1 MTGEQVERAFE
12 PFYTTK
18 PEGAGL
24 GLSQV
29 YGFVKQ
35 SDGHIKIYSEPG
47 QGTTVKLYLPRV
59 RAKEELEQTWP
70 TEGTSGQG
78 EQILVVEDDAEVR
91 AAVADMVA
99 DLGYRVLQA
108 EDARSA
114 LTILR
119 SGVKIDLL
127 FTDVVMPGAI
137 NGRQLAVAALELVPT
152 VGVLFTSGYT
162 ENAIIHHGR
171 LDDEVILL
179 SKPYDKDELALK
191 IRLALDVRAREAPTK
206 LRIEDDQGR

>member
-1 MTGEQVERAFE
+1 
-12 PFYTTK
+12 
-18 PEGAGL
+18 
-24 GLSQV
+24 LSQV

-59 RAKEELEQTWP
+59 RAKQEPEPTWP
-70 TEGTSGQG
+70 AEEAASGQG
-78 EQILVVEDDAEVR
+78 EQVLVVEDDVEVR

-114 LTILR
+114 LAILR
-119 SGVKIDLL
+119 SGVRIDLL

-137 NGRQLAVAALELVPT
+137 NGRQLALAAQELVPT
-152 VGVLFTSGYT
+152 IAVLFTSGYT

-191 IRLALDVRAREAPTK
+191 IRLALDVRARVTVTNDRGEGP
-206 LRIEDDQGR
+206 DG